1 MKKSLAIILSAVLL
15 VALLGAVPA
24 LADDGGVA
32 VEIPAQ
38 EVTPEMVQGANY
50 LVSMFPSLKQL
61 VSASA
66 DGEALKLDPSDAAEN
81 AVRSGLASGSLLG
94 VPVSEIPTRV
104 VSALSGSELGRTLL
118 GQISGLISSGEI
130 SVG

>member
-94 VPVSEIPTRV
+94 VPVSEIPAKV
-104 VSALSGSELGRTLL
+104 VSALSGSELGQKLL
-118 GQISGLISSGEI
+118 GQFSGLLGSGSI
-130 SVG
+130 KIK

>member
-104 VSALSGSELGRTLL
+104 VSALSGSELGQKLL
-118 GQISGLISSGEI
+118 GQFSGLLGSGSI
-130 SVG
+130 KIK

>member
-104 VSALSGSELGRTLL
+104 VSALSGSELGQKLLVQFSGLL
-118 GQISGLISSGEI
+118 GSGSIKI
-130 SVG
+130 K